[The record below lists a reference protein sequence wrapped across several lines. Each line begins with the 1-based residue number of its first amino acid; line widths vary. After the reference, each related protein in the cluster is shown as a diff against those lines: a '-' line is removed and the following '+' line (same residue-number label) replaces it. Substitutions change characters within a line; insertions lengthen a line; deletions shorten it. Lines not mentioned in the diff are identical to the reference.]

1 MTVTNIYQI
10 QQCENLRPIQCS
22 SRLILKCAQG
32 ICIPL
37 KKLLFSESI
46 QICLRTLELSS
57 HESFMLCINAHP
69 YHLWTVMLG
78 MYGTMTV
85 MPMIVLD
92 CSHRTL
98 CRYLDTI
105 SDTRH
110 TNDWDTV
117 TVVRTHLIITF
128 PLLIKVRVG
137 DGFNFLS
144 SEKAKVVANPF
155 HHTIK
160 LGLRSNKRAL
170 AS

>member
-1 MTVTNIYQI
+1 MKA
-10 QQCENLRPIQCS
+10 S
-22 SRLILKCAQG
+22 WK
-32 ICIPL
+32 
-37 KKLLFSESI
+37 
-46 QICLRTLELSS
+46 
-57 HESFMLCINAHP
+57 NAHP

-137 DGFNFLS
+137 DGLNFLS
-144 SEKAKVVANPF
+144 SDEAKVVAIPF

-170 AS
+170 DFWLHQLVYSPPPYSIYIWAIIQGFTEFFHSYKKPILGHFVSSILFGGKNP